1 MLNQLRRFE
10 LVLVFVLVW
19 CLLALNSQVV
29 ATIGVSSN
37 IMNSVLSL
45 EELAALDFPWAKKT
59 LEDYKNGRIKH
70 NGLPLVSSTDE
81 NAKRL
86 FLSGDFYLRLGI
98 VRNGIPPDE
107 YVGADVCL
115 KWLTLPRRRPGIHF
129 PRIPKNQGPNILML
143 YAALNQD
150 PAHPNQI
157 QTTINPKHENFI
169 EGLADHAYWIENL
182 ETTNGLEILC
192 LDETKYAELTG
203 QKEDKST
210 ETMKLY
216 SLIQTKAKLQ
226 TLRRSFIFNY
236 IHPLNTQLYCTGL
249 NYLYDADNKTFVI
262 INHTAVNYLGSHPLK
277 ICQVARFTF
286 EDAVRLRYAPDDTYT
301 IVAKDVHLEPF
312 RKAIQRYLDVGE
324 HRRFYRDSN
333 KNISTFAEYA
343 QYKELKKQNP
353 ESAKPN
359 KEVIEIVGMIKLPK
373 IRCTE
378 GILGIAKTPEHVDYL
393 SDGRNWSCTALILS
407 EYILYYFLAYIIL
420 FILAAFC
427 CLFFS
432 QGLISSIFINPAQGV
447 YGGNSLCFI
456 FIAIATVALLAK
468 FVYQLSTRCR
478 CKVWALSNSMLLPL
492 LGIAPVSVIGCLV
505 GWIVLY
511 RRWPSLGRHIHWILY
526 FLSFLLLDALLIIDD
541 HIFDEHAYWI
551 MNSDLICESFYLFGV
566 GLLIDLSNLR
576 LEQEREQEQGEN
588 KKERRVS
595 IIAIKTAKIISL
607 FIVVLGLVGLVIW
620 GCGLCCGAS
629 YLKTRQDRNVR
640 WFK

>member
-29 ATIGVSSN
+29 ATVGVSTYL
-37 IMNSVLSL
+37 MNQVLSL

-59 LEDYKNGRIKH
+59 LEDYKNGQIKH
-70 NGLPLVSSTDE
+70 NGLPLVASTDI

-86 FLSGDFYLRLGI
+86 FLRYYFYQRLGLSFD
-98 VRNGIPPDE
+98 RQSRTE
-107 YVGADVCL
+107 YIAQHL
-115 KWLTLPRRRPGIHF
+115 KSLFKHRGYTITRAPYIEYDHV
-129 PRIPKNQGPNILML
+129 PNILML

-157 QTTINPKHENFI
+157 QTTINPKHEVFVKHI
-169 EGLADHAYWIENL
+169 ASFACYL
-182 ETTNGLEILC
+182 EAPAATNRLEILC

-216 SLIQTKAKLQ
+216 SLIQTKENLQ

-236 IHPLNTQLYCTGL
+236 IHPLNTYLYCTGL

-262 INHTAVNYLGSHPLK
+262 INHTAGDSANFIPHKV
-277 ICQVARFTF
+277 CQVARFTF

-301 IVAKDVHLEPF
+301 IVAKDVHLETF
-312 RKAIQRYLDVGE
+312 RKAIQRYLGIGE
-324 HRRFYRDSN
+324 HRRFYRDNN
-333 KNISTFAEYA
+333 KNISTFAEYT
-343 QYKELKKQNP
+343 QYKELKKQSP
-353 ESAKPN
+353 EPVKPN
-359 KEVIEIVGMIKLPK
+359 KEVIEIVGVTKIPK
-373 IRCTE
+373 IRYIEEVPYTTRTSWY
-378 GILGIAKTPEHVDYL
+378 ADYFSNL
-393 SDGRNWSCTALILS
+393 PGWSCTALILS
-407 EYILYYFLAYIIL
+407 EYIFYYFLIYIIL

-432 QGLISSIFINPAQGV
+432 WGLISNIFTNPARDV
-447 YGGNSLCFI
+447 YWSNSLCFG
-456 FIAIATVALLAK
+456 FIAIATVALLGN
-468 FVYQLSTRCR
+468 FGYQLFTRCR
-478 CKVWALSNSMLLPL
+478 CDGWTFSNIILLTL
-492 LGIAPVSVIGCLV
+492 LGLAPVSVVGCLIV
-505 GWIVLY
+505 WTVLY
-511 RRWPSLGRHIHWILY
+511 RRRPSLGRHLHWILY

-541 HIFDEHAYWI
+541 HIFDEYAYWI

-588 KKERRVS
+588 KKEHSVS
-595 IIAIKTAKIISL
+595 IIAIKTAKIICL

-620 GCGLCCGAS
+620 GCGLDCGAS
-629 YLKTRQDRNVR
+629 YLQAHHNRNNGG
-640 WFK
+640 FK